1 MTPATASYDTDG
13 VLHSAHGIA
22 IRNIWLLMLY
32 ASELFNDVPYLQNQS
47 GKEREA
53 HELPDVI
60 AEILVYFVKER
71 LLRGLTRSSLPQQAD
86 LSRVRGR
93 IDMLRTEGHHLLD
106 RGRIACRF
114 HEPTLNTPRNRLIKA
129 ALEKGGY
136 LASSRI
142 ATTCREYAALMFRMG
157 VTGNLPDRSI
167 LSTEVDTINTREDRQ
182 ALAAAHLLLEM
193 AIPTSRTGKEYL
205 LIPEV
210 NERWLRSLFER
221 AVRGFYR
228 VTASQM
234 WDVEKGNVYQD
245 WPLENCSDGVFDTIP
260 RMELDI
266 VLTHKEQRHK
276 VIIDT
281 KFTSLL
287 KLGHYGKERLSS
299 AYLYQMYAYLRAQ
312 EESGDKHATGIL
324 LHPATETAPKFSCS
338 IQGHTIIFATV
349 NLNATAAD
357 IRQSL
362 LALIDVI

>member
-1 MTPATASYDTDG
+1 MTAGKASYDADG

-32 ASELFNDVPYLQNQS
+32 ASELFKDIPYHHNQS
-47 GKEREA
+47 EKEQEA
-53 HELPDVI
+53 NDLPDVI

-93 IDMLRTEGHHLLD
+93 IDMLRTQGHHLLD
-106 RGRIACRF
+106 RGQIACRF

-136 LASSRI
+136 LASNRI
-142 ATTCREYAALMFRMG
+142 ASTCREYAALMFRMG
-157 VTGNLPDRSI
+157 VTGNLPDRNT
-167 LSTEVDTINTREDRQ
+167 LSTDVDTINTREDRR

-193 AIPTSRTGKEYL
+193 AIPVSRAGKEHL

-221 AVRGFYR
+221 AMRGFYR
-228 VTASQM
+228 VTAAPI
-234 WDVEKGNVYQD
+234 WDVAKGNVYQE

-266 VLTHKEQRHK
+266 VLTRKNQQHKI
-276 VIIDT
+276 IIDT

-287 KLGHYGKERLSS
+287 KPGQYGKERLSS
-299 AYLYQMYAYLRAQ
+299 GYLYQMYAYLRAQ
-312 EESGDKHATGIL
+312 EESGDRHATGIL
-324 LHPATETAPKFSCS
+324 LHPAMESAPKFSCS
-338 IQGHTIIFATV
+338 IQGHTVIFATL
-349 NLNATAAD
+349 NLNDSAAG

-362 LALIDVI
+362 LDLVDI